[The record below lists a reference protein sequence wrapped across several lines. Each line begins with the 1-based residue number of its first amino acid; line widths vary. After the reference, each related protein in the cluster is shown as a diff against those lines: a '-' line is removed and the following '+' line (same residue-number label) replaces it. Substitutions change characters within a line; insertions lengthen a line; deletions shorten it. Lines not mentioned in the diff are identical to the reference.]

1 MAPSTLV
8 LPTARPAAP
17 PQPDAPAAAEAPGLR
32 VLFAV
37 QGEGRGHMTQALA
50 VAAWLRAR
58 GHTVERVL
66 MGESARRQPPAFV
79 RDGLGAPI
87 HPIPSPNFVADARG
101 GIRLGQTVV
110 EGFRAWRRYLPTL
123 RLLDRHVAE
132 VRPDVVVNFFE
143 GMTGLWGLVRR
154 PAVPV
159 VAVAHQFM
167 FGPPSYRF
175 APGAPVQQAVLRFY
189 TRVVGGGARVR
200 LALSLYPA
208 APVPRK
214 RLVPVAPVLRPEVHA
229 LAAAGPTTDGSL
241 LVYLMEPAMAE
252 GLRSWSERH
261 PGVPVHV
268 FWDGPA
274 CTDGPALHFH
284 PLDGTHFLERMAACG
299 AVACTAGFE
308 AVSEAMLLGKPVLMV
323 PVPGHYEQACNAL
336 DGERGGAG
344 LAARTFDLDRFFG
357 FLPTYEPPTGFA
369 AWAAQAERAVVG
381 AIEAA
386 VREGAGGPRG

>member
-1 MAPSTLV
+1 
-8 LPTARPAAP
+8 
-17 PQPDAPAAAEAPGLR
+17 
-32 VLFAV
+32 
-37 QGEGRGHMTQALA
+37 MTQAMA

-58 GHTVERVL
+58 GHAVERVL
-66 MGESARRQPPAFV
+66 MGESARRRPPDFV

-87 HPIPSPNFVADARG
+87 HPLPSPNFVADERG
-101 GIRLGQTVV
+101 RIHLGRTVV
-110 EGFRAWRRYLPTL
+110 EGVRAARRYLPTL

-143 GMTGLWGLVRR
+143 GMTGLWALARR

-167 FGPPSYRF
+167 FAHPAYRF
-175 APGAPVQQAVLRFY
+175 APGAPVQQAALRLY
-189 TRVVGGGARVR
+189 TWMAGRGARVR

-208 APVPRK
+208 EPVPRK
-214 RLVPVAPVLRPEVHA
+214 RLVPTGPVLRPEVHA
-229 LAAAGPTTDGSL
+229 LAHRPQEDDGSL

-252 GLRSWSERH
+252 GLRAWSERH
-261 PGVPVHV
+261 PEVPVDV

-274 CTDGPALHFH
+274 RAHGPALRFH
-284 PLDGTHFLERMAACG
+284 PLDGAHFLARMAACR

-323 PVPGHYEQACNAL
+323 PVPGHFEQACNAP
-336 DGERGGAG
+336 DGERAGAG
-344 LAARTFDLDRFFG
+344 LAAPTFDLDRFFD
-357 FLPTYEPPTGFA
+357 FLPAYEAPAGFA
-369 AWAAQAERAVVG
+369 GWAAQAERTVVG

-386 VREGAGGPRG
+386 ARERVRT

>member
-1 MAPSTLV
+1 MTPSTLV
-8 LPTARPAAP
+8 LPTARPATP
-17 PQPDAPAAAEAPGLR
+17 PRPDAPATPEAPGLR

-79 RDGLGAPI
+79 RDGLGALI
-87 HPIPSPNFVADARG
+87 HPIPSPNFVADERG
-101 GIRLGQTVV
+101 GIRLGRTVV
-110 EGFRAWRRYLPTL
+110 EGVRAWRRYLPTL
-123 RLLDRHVAE
+123 RLIDRHVAE

-143 GMTGLWGLVRR
+143 GMTGLWGLVRK
-154 PAVPV
+154 PPVPV

-167 FGPPSYRF
+167 FGHPAYRF

-252 GLRSWSERH
+252 GLRGWSERH
-261 PGVPVHV
+261 PEVPVHV

-274 CTDGPALHFH
+274 DAHSPALRFH
-284 PLDGTHFLERMAACG
+284 PLDGTHFLEQMAACR
-299 AVACTAGFE
+299 ALACTAGFE

-336 DGERGGAG
+336 DGERAGAG
-344 LAARTFDLDRFFG
+344 LAAPTFDLDRFLAW
-357 FLPTYEPPTGFA
+357 LPTYAPAPDFA
-369 AWAAQAERAVVG
+369 AWAAQAERTVVG

-386 VREGAGGPRG
+386 ARERARA